1 LLSFVSFAASLSC
14 VALVSFVCAPEA
26 RAQTADLIGVRAQ
39 GMAGAFTA
47 VADDSSATWWNPAGL
62 ASGAYFNAIIEYDR
76 PRDPAGDAFGGFSV
90 AFPALGL
97 SYYRLPLSQMQTL
110 ASTGVVGG
118 SRQDEGA
125 LSVYGAS
132 VGQSLGNHLVVGSTV
147 KFLRAGESKGGLD
160 LGAMASFGRARLGVM
175 VRNATEAEFNK
186 GTPDA
191 WRLEREARAGLAYTS
206 GARGAVGAATV
217 AVDADLTTRHTLAGD
232 ERRVAFGTEVW
243 TPRRSLG
250 FRGGVST
257 NTIGEHSARLSGGL
271 SASVRSGTF
280 MDVHITGGGSNTDR
294 RTWGVDLRVTF

>member
-1 LLSFVSFAASLSC
+1 MRIASASSLVSFVSFVLFAATAS
-14 VALVSFVCAPEA
+14 
-26 RAQTADLIGVRAQ
+26 AQTSDLIGVRAQ

-47 VADDSSATWWNPAGL
+47 IADDSTATWWNPAGL
-62 ASGAYFNAIIEYDR
+62 ATGSYFSAVLEYDR
-76 PRDPAGDAFGGFSV
+76 PRDPAGDALRGVSV

-97 SYYRLPLSQMQTL
+97 SYYRLPLSQIQAL
-110 ASTGVVGG
+110 GSTGVVAG
-118 SRQDEGA
+118 SRQEEGA
-125 LSVYGAS
+125 LSVFGAS
-132 VGQSLGNHLVVGSTV
+132 VGQSLGSHLVLGSTV

-175 VRNATEAEFNK
+175 VRNVTEAEFNK

-206 GARGAVGAATV
+206 GSRGVVGAATV
-217 AVDADLTTRHTLAGD
+217 AVDADLTTRHTFAGD
-232 ERRVAFGTEVW
+232 ERRLAFGAEVW
-243 TPRRSLG
+243 TPRNALG

-280 MDVHITGGGSNTDR
+280 VDVHITGGGSNTDR
-294 RTWGVDLRVTF
+294 RAWGVDLRVTF